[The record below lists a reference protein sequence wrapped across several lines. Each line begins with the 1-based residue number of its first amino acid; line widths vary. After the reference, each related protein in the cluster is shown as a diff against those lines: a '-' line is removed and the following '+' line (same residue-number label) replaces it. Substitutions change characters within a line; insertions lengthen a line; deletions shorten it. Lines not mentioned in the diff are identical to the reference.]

1 MTAVPN
7 IPDLN
12 EDPSTYD
19 SAIPDLNEY
28 PSMIPDLNEY
38 PSSFDYGIFVNTS
51 VVASIMTTEK
61 GKRLIDIEK
70 KKNCSSAIIKLQ
82 QHHAKERNYQRNCL

>member
-38 PSSFDYGIFVNTS
+38 PSSFDSGTFLNTS
-51 VVASIMTTEK
+51 VAASIMTTEK
-61 GKRLIDIEK
+61 GKRLTDLEK
-70 KKNCSSAIIKLQ
+70 KKITHQLSLN
-82 QHHAKERNYQRNCL
+82 